1 MISFPNISQPS
12 YPLKE
17 TPEDNSIRSQFEDGS
32 LQSRRKFTRSRM
44 KYQLSWN
51 SLPKKEYDVLMNF
64 IRNEVYFSA
73 VSFMWTHPQT
83 GKQIEVRITNVET
96 FQLNTVDYYSG
107 GLELTEV

>member
-44 KYQLSWN
+44 KYHISW
-51 SLPKKEYDVLMNF
+51 SHLPLEEYIDLMYF
-64 IRNEVYFSA
+64 IQNEVYGSA
-73 VSFMWTHPQT
+73 LSFMWTHPQT

>member
-32 LQSRRKFTRSRM
+32 LQSRRKYTRSRM
-44 KYQLSWN
+44 KYQISW
-51 SLPKKEYDVLMNF
+51 SHLPSEEYIDLMYF
-64 IRNEVYFSA
+64 IQNEVYGSA

-83 GKQIEVRITNVET
+83 GKQIEVRITNIET

-107 GLELTEV
+107 GLEQTEV